1 MNYGSVIFDEIK
13 ITFNGI
19 VYTFTGED
27 NTNSG
32 GLGVDN
38 TVGYIDAHQASGSS
52 YPRTR
57 FYTGIVSS

>member
-27 NTNSG
+27 NTNDG
-32 GLGVDN
+32 GLGVEAP
-38 TVGYIDAHQASGSS
+38 VA
-52 YPRTR
+52 
-57 FYTGIVSS
+57 